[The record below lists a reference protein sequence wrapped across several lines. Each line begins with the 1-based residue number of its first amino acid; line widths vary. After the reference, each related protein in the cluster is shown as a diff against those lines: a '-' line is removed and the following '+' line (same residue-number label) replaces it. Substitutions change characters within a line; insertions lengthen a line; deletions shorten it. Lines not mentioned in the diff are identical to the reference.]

1 MNITPFQGYRYD
13 AAVVS
18 DAAICISPP
27 YDVIDADQ
35 RNRLYQQSPYNIAHV
50 IKAVPMP
57 GDNDSNNM
65 YTRAGQTLRDFLRKG
80 ALKQDSQKSIYV
92 YAQEFTIKNSTYRR
106 TGFVAL
112 GQLQAYGKTIKPHEQ
127 TLTGPKTDRLNLMRT
142 TKAQTGQIFM
152 LYSDP
157 QKKIDAL
164 LTHACSGKE
173 LLNSRDED
181 NVTHRLYAITDPQQ
195 INIIKEVMADKSV
208 FIADG
213 HHRYETALNYYQE
226 TKNPAAA
233 YCMMTFVNTHNEG
246 LVILPTHRLVKNIP
260 DFDASALVAVMR
272 EHFDVASMK
281 FTDIVDKKAKMR
293 TMLTALALEFENKE
307 HALGMYFNDGA
318 FYVATLRSIDS
329 MEAVAADKSLPWR
342 QLDVAIL
349 HLLVLEKHLGIDQ
362 AALMAETNVEYIKDI
377 GQAGL
382 LAIDKVDSGQA
393 QGLFFMNP
401 TSPDMVEAVAQ
412 HGEKMPQKST
422 FFYPKVF
429 SGLVLNIL
437 D

>member
-1 MNITPFQGYRYD
+1 
-13 AAVVS
+13 
-18 DAAICISPP
+18 
-27 YDVIDADQ
+27 
-35 RNRLYQQSPYNIAHV
+35 
-50 IKAVPMP
+50 
-57 GDNDSNNM
+57 
-65 YTRAGQTLRDFLRKG
+65 
-80 ALKQDSQKSIYV
+80 
-92 YAQEFTIKNSTYRR
+92 
-106 TGFVAL
+106 
-112 GQLQAYGKTIKPHEQ
+112 LQAYGKTIKPHEQ

-281 FTDIVDKKAKMR
+281 FTDIVDKKAKMQ
-293 TMLTALALEFENKE
+293 TMLTALALEFQNKE

-329 MEAVAADKSLPWR
+329 MEAVAADKTLPWR